1 MKNIIMFDSERLLGM
16 LVAFWGAVV
25 VTPTAGI
32 KRTGEFNAL
41 CEGYKNIYK
50 SKVNL

>member
-1 MKNIIMFDSERLLGM
+1 MLVAFWGAVAGSPKM